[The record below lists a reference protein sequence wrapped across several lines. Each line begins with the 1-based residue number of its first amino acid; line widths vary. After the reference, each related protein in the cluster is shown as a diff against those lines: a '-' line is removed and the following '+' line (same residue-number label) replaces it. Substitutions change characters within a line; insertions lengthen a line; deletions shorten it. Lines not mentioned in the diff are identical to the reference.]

1 MKNILAEN
9 LLRFG
14 LKNADATVVNK
25 LQSLAEAPM
34 AADATH
40 MSAAL
45 LIEPKFGDIKLQP
58 GSEPVV
64 LKDTIEDGPAVLVF
78 NIDNVFNG
86 SKATNSGDCV
96 VYRIDLRHYVVI
108 GQIGVFDEKSKSVNN
123 AEFGAIVLR
132 PYVRDNMDG
141 IARPIKYT
149 PAGNIGITIVRIAQS
164 ILQGP
169 DSKDILGYL
178 TRSENGKAL
187 VNGISSVYSM
197 LGKSVEEEKVL
208 AMIKQASTGRTSQ
221 TAG

>member
-34 AADATH
+34 AAKIKTGYI
-40 MSAAL
+40 SAAL
-45 LIEPKFGDIKLQP
+45 VIDPKFGDINLQP
-58 GSEPVV
+58 GSEPATLSSNDNSV
-64 LKDTIEDGPAVLVF
+64 IVF
-78 NIDNVFNG
+78 NSDNFYDG
-86 SKATNSGDCV
+86 QRATNSGDCV
-96 VYRIDLRHYVVI
+96 VYRINAEYYVVI
-108 GQIGVFDEKSKSVNN
+108 GEIGVFNEDSKSVNN
-123 AEFGAIVLR
+123 AEFGAIVIL
-132 PYVRDNMDG
+132 PYSRSNMDG
-141 IARPIKYT
+141 IAKSIKYT

-187 VNGISSVYSM
+187 VNGISSAYSM
-197 LGKSVEEEKVL
+197 LGKSVEEEKLL
-208 AMIKQASTGRTSQ
+208 AMIKQASTGTTSQ